1 MEYHRLLRAPS
12 PLPEGALV
20 FASAAEAAREL
31 ARTEGNVLLTTGAKE
46 LGAFAPIAPER
57 CYPRVLPT
65 QEGIA
70 ACEAAGVPTATL
82 LRCRGRSPGH

>member
-1 MEYHRLLRAPS
+1 M
-12 PLPEGALV
+12 
-20 FASAAEAAREL
+20 FAGAAEAAREL

-46 LGAFAPIAPER
+46 LGGFAPIAPER

-70 ACEAAGVPTATL
+70 GL
-82 LRCRGRSPGH
+82 

>member
-1 MEYHRLLRAPS
+1 M
-12 PLPEGALV
+12 

-70 ACEAAGVPTATL
+70 ACEAGGASPTATL